1 VNGAHR
7 SPARLTIAFGPADD
21 AHHLAPLGM
30 TMPGAAVAG
39 LTVTGA
45 TVTGITRDVATD
57 QAAAVLRPEA
67 ATVTLTWEVE
77 PTSAD
82 WPDAAFRPHDSRW
95 TRPAAALADAA
106 AQIAAGAADPALALA
121 RETQARF
128 AYGHPDTR
136 FTDGHDEVPH
146 LACGLTEGSCV
157 DIHTYFV
164 AAARAAGL
172 QAAYVYG
179 VFFPAE
185 KQGTARDG
193 HCWAVTRDA
202 FGTRAWDIAHHIKGA
217 LGPVQPALNPRPGWR
232 VGLCHSLG
240 HRYRVAGRWVD
251 AKVLGGPMRV
261 VGGQADWIEP
271 LDIRWQ
277 AEAAVP
283 A

>member
-1 VNGAHR
+1 MTPA
-7 SPARLTIAFGPADD
+7 ARLTMAFRPPDD
-21 AHHLAPLGM
+21 ALHLAPLGM
-30 TMPGAAVAG
+30 TMPGAAVIG

-45 TVTGITRDVATD
+45 TITGIAREAETD
-57 QAAAVLRPEA
+57 QAAVVLRPEGGDI
-67 ATVTLTWEVE
+67 TLTWALD
-77 PTSAD
+77 PAPAAD
-82 WPDAAFRPHDSRW
+82 WPDVAFRPRDARW
-95 TRPAAALADAA
+95 TRPATALAEAA
-106 AQIAAGAADPALALA
+106 VLIAAGAADPALALA

-128 AYGHPDTR
+128 AYGHPEAK
-136 FTDGHDEVPH
+136 FTDGHDEVPY
-146 LACGLTEGSCV
+146 LGCGLTEGSCV

-179 VFFPAE
+179 VFFPEETHGA
-185 KQGTARDG
+185 ARDG

-232 VGLCHSLG
+232 VALCHSLG
-240 HRYRVAGRWVD
+240 HRYRVAGLWVE

-261 VGGQADWIEP
+261 AGDHADWVEP
-271 LDIRWQ
+271 LDIRWL
-277 AEAAVP
+277 AEAPVP